1 MGVIAAAVAALRG
14 DEPLPGPGGRLP
26 EYLREFYTYGG
37 CEELA
42 DAMHE
47 ITGWPVV
54 VVGDRGGVVGW
65 VHAGVQVP
73 SGEIL
78 DAGGRHS
85 PEEWLESWVVW
96 VDAYGEGVKGY
107 DPDLV
112 DVIPREYFAQV

>member
-1 MGVIAAAVAALRG
+1 MRSPCDAEDVGSQGDLYVGVIAAAVAALRG

-26 EYLREFYTYGG
+26 EYLRELYTQGG

-47 ITGWPVV
+47 TTGWPVV

-65 VHAGVQVP
+65 VHAGVEVP

-78 DAGGRHS
+78 DAAGRHS
-85 PEEWLESWVVW
+85 PEEWPESWGSGSMLTER
-96 VDAYGEGVKGY
+96 A
-107 DPDLV
+107 
-112 DVIPREYFAQV
+112 